1 MKFIAIISL
10 SLFLLTFCNDVDT
23 CKNFN
28 VPTQESCKN
37 IKISEENH
45 ECCYVTFKVNIE
57 GQEKNITKCEV
68 YETNTMEKEK
78 SILEGYNCTDVQ
90 IFCSSKSMYSFNYMS
105 KFLMVLLLILF

>member
-1 MKFIAIISL
+1 MKFIAIIYL
-10 SLFLLTFCNDVDT
+10 LLFFSTLCSDVDK

-45 ECCYVTFKVNIE
+45 ECCFVTFNVVVE

-68 YETNTMEKEK
+68 YESNSVEKEK
-78 SILEGYNCTDVQ
+78 AILEGYNCTDVK
-90 IFCSSKSMYSFNYMS
+90 IFCSSKYLYSFNYIS
-105 KFLMVLLLILF
+105 KILMVLLFLLF